1 MNFIMISQETE
12 LFTKDQLT
20 YFDSEKPF
28 QLMVNIW
35 RWLFSCLLQNA
46 LAYIVQERYPVLETV
61 IVIAL

>member
-12 LFTKDQLT
+12 SFPKDQLT
-20 YFDSEKPF
+20 YFGSEMSF

-46 LAYIVQERYPVLETV
+46 VAYIVQERYPVLETV
-61 IVIAL
+61 LVTAL